1 MIDILE
7 HTTYDEAIQELS
19 DCLHGDIFRT
29 IPKDSKLRTR
39 LQTMLT
45 QSIFHGLLFPDW
57 LEYQSEDEEMLKKIK
72 SFSWVTPNHL
82 DINLCATESMLK
94 ISMAADQL
102 VCMSVKENPFE
113 KLSCLVDCCFH
124 ANAATSGKNGADE
137 LLPTMIYVILQGKA
151 AKLYSNVMYLQSF
164 MEINEKVIQSQ
175 RFSQAIPVMF
185 GGLMDNC
192 FTQVLCALTAI
203 NNMEGDEGDGLIT
216 FGNGHLRMQAK
227 NVNQTKAIFQIELIR
242 NFDELERSINNLIR
256 SRAAIINQHKDSMLQ
271 IADKLD
277 THRTNVNISKA
288 TGTFA
293 SIAGGVI
300 SIVGFGLMFATFG
313 AAVVMIPVGASL
325 AFAGGATAGGA
336 SLAEFGINKSTANDI
351 KQIRDKYE
359 VAVNETF
366 KTLKKI
372 EETANNIWRQLTFQ
386 THAGKSILSLVD
398 VVMKLARLSVAFENV
413 SDIGVTA
420 YRAASTAGRGLAIAG
435 VVFSAVLLPIDM
447 IFFGIHVRNLSIKEK
462 SAQGVEIRKWI
473 EQDLP
478 NVKEVNDIVVQLRNA
493 LQEFIE
499 SLRTNDNSKEKDA
512 VTESEKKFKDAL
524 KLVEDLITQ
533 DDVT

>member
-1 MIDILE
+1 M
-7 HTTYDEAIQELS
+7 
-19 DCLHGDIFRT
+19 
-29 IPKDSKLRTR
+29 
-39 LQTMLT
+39 
-45 QSIFHGLLFPDW
+45 
-57 LEYQSEDEEMLKKIK
+57 
-72 SFSWVTPNHL
+72 
-82 DINLCATESMLK
+82 
-94 ISMAADQL
+94 
-102 VCMSVKENPFE
+102 
-113 KLSCLVDCCFH
+113 
-124 ANAATSGKNGADE
+124 
-137 LLPTMIYVILQGKA
+137 
-151 AKLYSNVMYLQSF
+151 
-164 MEINEKVIQSQ
+164 
-175 RFSQAIPVMF
+175 
-185 GGLMDNC
+185 
-192 FTQVLCALTAI
+192 
-203 NNMEGDEGDGLIT
+203 
-216 FGNGHLRMQAK
+216 
-227 NVNQTKAIFQIELIR
+227 
-242 NFDELERSINNLIR
+242 
-256 SRAAIINQHKDSMLQ
+256 
-271 IADKLD
+271 
-277 THRTNVNISKA
+277 
-288 TGTFA
+288 
-293 SIAGGVI
+293 
-300 SIVGFGLMFATFG
+300 
-313 AAVVMIPVGASL
+313 
-325 AFAGGATAGGA
+325 
-336 SLAEFGINKSTANDI
+336 
-351 KQIRDKYE
+351 
-359 VAVNETF
+359 NETF